1 MSYKMKVPSAGL
13 LLTLLAAVAAVM
25 FMLSKCSRPVTTPPE
40 FVKPG
45 GDTLCVAI
53 EISPVTTGADDDDAK
68 VHGTNYVGTDI
79 DSFSA
84 NDSYYGMMMDM
95 SRREKRPMVIV
106 PVTFDEGVKGLEEH
120 IYDILIADIPAT
132 VVQKKRF
139 LLTDPV
145 DVDRQVLV
153 QMRGG
158 EDGDTLMYGSPF
170 DLLDDTVYVA
180 HSSPF
185 VARIGNLANEMGGTI
200 HVVEDDNYGQEQ
212 LIMMVMSG
220 ERPNA
225 VVNERQAAAFAADN
239 TALDYSVVISLNQPL
254 SWAVAD
260 GDTVTLNVINKY
272 IRDYKKAY
280 GR

>member
-53 EISPVTTGADDDDAK
+53 EISPVTTGANDDAD
-68 VHGTNYVGTDI
+68 VRGTNYAGTDR

-180 HSSPF
+180 HGSPF

-239 TALDYSVVISLNQPL
+239 PALDYSVVISLNQPL

>member
-1 MSYKMKVPSAGL
+1 MSYKMKVPSVGL

-25 FMLSKCSRPVTTPPE
+25 FMLSKCSRSVTVPPE

-53 EISPVTTGADDDDAK
+53 EISPVTTGADDAD
-68 VHGTNYVGTDI
+68 VRGTNGAGTDR
-79 DSFSA
+79 DRFSA
-84 NDSYYGMMMDM
+84 NDSYYGMIMDM

-139 LLTDPV
+139 LLTESV

-158 EDGDTLMYGSPF
+158 KDGDTMMYSGPF

-180 HSSPF
+180 HGSPF

-239 TALDYSVVISLNQPL
+239 PALDYSVVISLNQPL

-260 GDTVTLNVINKY
+260 GDTLTLNVINKY
-272 IRDYKKAY
+272 IRDYKKAN

>member
-1 MSYKMKVPSAGL
+1 MPYKMKVPSAGL

-25 FMLSKCSRPVTTPPE
+25 FMLSKCSRPVTAPPE

-53 EISPVTTGADDDDAK
+53 EISPVTTGADDDDAD
-68 VHGTNYVGTDI
+68 VRGANGAGTDRVR
-79 DSFSA
+79 FSA
-84 NDSYYGMMMDM
+84 DDSYYGMIMDM

-106 PVTFDEGVKGLEEH
+106 PVTFDEGVRGLEEH

-139 LLTDPV
+139 LLTEPV

-158 EDGDTLMYGSPF
+158 DDGDTLIYGSPF

-180 HSSPF
+180 HGSPF

-239 TALDYSVVISLNQPL
+239 PALDYSVVISLNQPL

-260 GDTVTLNVINKY
+260 GDTLTLNVINKY
-272 IRDYKKAY
+272 IRDYKKAN

>member
-13 LLTLLAAVAAVM
+13 LLTFLAAVAAVM
-25 FMLSKCSRPVTTPPE
+25 FMLSKCSRPVTVPPE

-53 EISPVTTGADDDDAK
+53 EISPVTTGADDAD
-68 VHGTNYVGTDI
+68 VRGTNGAGTDR
-79 DSFSA
+79 DRFSA
-84 NDSYYGMMMDM
+84 NDSYYGMIMDM

-139 LLTDPV
+139 LLTESV

-158 EDGDTLMYGSPF
+158 EDGDTMMYGSPF

-180 HSSPF
+180 HGSPF

-239 TALDYSVVISLNQPL
+239 PALDYSVVISLNQPL

-260 GDTVTLNVINKY
+260 GDTLTLNVINKY
-272 IRDYKKAY
+272 IRDYKKAN